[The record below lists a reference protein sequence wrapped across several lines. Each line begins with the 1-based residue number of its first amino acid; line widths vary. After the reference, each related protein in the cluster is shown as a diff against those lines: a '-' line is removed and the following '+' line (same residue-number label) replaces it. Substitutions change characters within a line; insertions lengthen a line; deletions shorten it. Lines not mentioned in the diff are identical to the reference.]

1 MSVGPLLSRQEGV
14 YSDEDRTESFWSQQG
29 IAIPRS
35 WALAIVT
42 ATDPPS
48 MGHGLPCRKIWKR
61 VDRSSYREQLA
72 GG

>member
-42 ATDPPS
+42 ATGSTIDG
-48 MGHGLPCRKIWKR
+48 GHGLPCLEDLEASR
-61 VDRSSYREQLA
+61 QA
-72 GG
+72 